1 MPIIVCLFC
10 DRRHHY
16 QEAWVALNWKL
27 SIPTPTTHPDFPLW
41 SLGYTPEEVYD
52 LFFPPDFRFLC
63 NPERPAVCG
72 RFGLPKD
79 RLWRFEFV
87 VKTDEDAFKM
97 AESQIIQ
104 EIVHPYITHPGSRYG
119 LKETVKYPEDCIQVM
134 RCRPFWFSARS
145 CNKWALG
152 RVVLAGDSAHVF
164 PPFGGQGIASGF
176 RDAEALAWRL
186 ELACRPSFT
195 AHEELLTG
203 WYSERKQQLE
213 HSLAATIENGRYV
226 TDSNF
231 WRVQLRNT
239 QLWLMQLIPSWRRWL
254 EKGQRRNG
262 MVRYDYRPGMAFLPE
277 LGGSVCFPQG
287 YCVPIRCG
295 DVAEQIASVMF
306 TDDAIFASHKRGL
319 FQLVVLLEH
328 EDQLD
333 AARSILENLGAHP
346 TELLYEAEATFLVRN
361 TDTTGQTHSDKK
373 VADCVVKSTP
383 QETNAFR
390 LTTANVFGQSHLCR
404 NRPKPIN
411 FEVNYLF
418 LVLKDKRFVILRPDR
433 FVFAACVTEQEL
445 VRVLNAI
452 PKVLHGGQP

>member
-1 MPIIVCLFC
+1 MCLCC
-10 DRRHHY
+10 DCRHHY
-16 QEAWVALNWKL
+16 RETWVALNWKL
-27 SIPTPTTHPDFPLW
+27 KVPTPATHPEFPLW
-41 SLGYTPEEVYD
+41 GLSYTPEEVYD
-52 LFFPPDFRFLC
+52 LFFPTDFRFLC

-72 RFGLPKD
+72 RFGLPED

-97 AESQIIQ
+97 AESKSIQ

-119 LKETVKYPEDCIQVM
+119 LEETVKYPEDCIQVM

-203 WYSERKQQLE
+203 WYSERKEQLE
-213 HSLAATIENGRYV
+213 RSLAATVENGRYV

-239 QLWLMQLIPSWRRWL
+239 WLWLMQLIPSWRRWL

-262 MVRYDYRPGMAFLPE
+262 MVRYDYKPGMAFLPE
-277 LGGSVCFPQG
+277 LGGGVCFPQG
-287 YCVPIRCG
+287 YCVPVICR
-295 DVAEQIASVMF
+295 DIADQIESVMF

-319 FQLVVLLEH
+319 FQVVVLLEH

-333 AARSILENLGAHP
+333 AAKSLLENLEADP
-346 TELLYEAEATFLVRN
+346 TELLYVAEATFLVRN
-361 TDTTGQTHSDKK
+361 TETMTEMHSANK
-373 VADCVVKSTP
+373 VAHCAVKNMP
-383 QETNAFR
+383 QETNVFR
-390 LTTANVFGQSHLCR
+390 LTTADVFEQSHLCQ
-404 NRPKPIN
+404 NRPKPVY
-411 FEVNYLF
+411 FEVNHLF
-418 LVLKDKRFVILRPDR
+418 QVLKGKRFVILRPDR
-433 FVFAACVTEQEL
+433 FVFAACVTKEEL
-445 VRVLNAI
+445 VRALEGM
-452 PKVLHGGQP
+452 PKVLNGGQP